1 MRLFFAG
8 LLLLGTSPVSGEPLK
23 LTDSPQ
29 IAAGPA
35 LEELIGDHTLDEA
48 LDSLSWNKLTAA
60 PNYGFTDRVIWLRLR
75 VNADAPSSRI
85 LYIDAWMKD
94 LQMSVVRGEKRTTVD
109 LGHAARFAEQA
120 ERFRRIAVPFEFEK
134 GETLFLFR
142 LHGEDTVRF
151 PLQIWKPSAFQRF
164 RDATTV
170 LFAAYFGAMLI
181 MVVYNLFIYVST
193 REKSYLPYVFYVSAA
208 MVYFASQSGFLL
220 QFTTLGPGAVRLH
233 LFAAGLFI
241 ATLGAFSVSFLQLRS
256 ASPVMFWILMLLI
269 FCGLA
274 SSCLALVPS
283 VPFSLV
289 ARIESYAAL
298 ATLPAVMAAAVR
310 RWFDGYSPAR
320 FFVLAFS
327 LFVAGAA
334 FFVFGLLGVLP
345 FNLLT
350 GQGIMIGS
358 VIEVALLSLA
368 LSDRINFLK
377 RSIEKNLSALNA
389 ARLEIEAS
397 EKKYRS
403 LVEDSGDLIFTLDQS
418 GVITGANNAAFGI
431 LGIRARNLT
440 GREFSSLIHDAHGS
454 AGLQGALLAESMK
467 TLDRGPA
474 QFRMLANS
482 SMDEPVELVVRMER
496 IGTGSDS
503 FVLGKASH
511 AAEDSLL
518 RFLNVERGRY
528 ELDNYLA
535 NLELLNQRITR
546 NLARYFSPGESVLLQ
561 TCLREI
567 LMNSVEHGHLRVDPA
582 KKRAAQAAGKYVEF
596 LADALK
602 NPSVESKRIRVAYS
616 INSARSW
623 FQVSDEGA
631 GFDYEAELK
640 RTSQGADVTG
650 GRGLAMATTFFDV
663 VRFQD
668 GGRTVSLIK
677 FTGGTG

>member
-208 MVYFASQSGFLL
+208 MVYFAGQSGFLL
-220 QFTTLGPGAVRLH
+220 QFTTLGPGAARLH

-241 ATLGAFSVSFLQLRS
+241 STLGAFAISFLQLRS
-256 ASPVMFWILMLLI
+256 ASPAMFWTLMLLI

-274 SSCLALVPS
+274 SSCMALVPS
-283 VPFSLV
+283 IPFSLV

-298 ATLPAVMAAAVR
+298 ATLPAVMVAAVR

-334 FFVFGLLGVLP
+334 FFVLGLLGVLP

-377 RSIEKNLSALNA
+377 RSIEGNLSALNA

-418 GVITGANNAAFGI
+418 GVITGANNAAFSI

-474 QFRMLANS
+474 QFRMLLNS

-496 IGTGSDS
+496 IGTGGDS

-668 GGRTVSLIK
+668 GGRTVSLVK